1 MKYIITLDL
10 ISIFDSSQ
18 EFEFCSAKD
27 KKLGNYFAR

>member
-1 MKYIITLDL
+1 MINLDL

-27 KKLGNYFAR
+27 FVRKLGNYFAR